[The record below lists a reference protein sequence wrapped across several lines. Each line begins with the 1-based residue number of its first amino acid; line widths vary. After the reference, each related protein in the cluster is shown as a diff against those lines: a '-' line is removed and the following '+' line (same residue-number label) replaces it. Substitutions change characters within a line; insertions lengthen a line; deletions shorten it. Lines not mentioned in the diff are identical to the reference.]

1 MLPAKIREDEM
12 TDTAAL
18 ALAYILDL
26 LIGDPRRIPHPVEG
40 MGWAI
45 DRTAGMLREKIIKR
59 QHAAEQ
65 DTVRKGKSRSPVSIA
80 CAFLKRAEERLSL
93 EAREKLAG
101 VILVVIITGLTYFLF
116 HIITS
121 VLLEVKPTAVTSY
134 VLFAVFVYLVSTT
147 VATRDLLGSAMAVI
161 GEAAAGSIGP
171 ARRKLGMIV
180 GRDTHSLDR
189 RSILKAVIET
199 LSENASDGIV
209 APMFYFALGGLP
221 LAMAYKAVN
230 TLDSMVGY
238 RNETYKNFGWA
249 AARLDD
255 IANYI
260 PARITGFLIVAA
272 AFIICFFRVV
282 GGEFSRWFRNTGT
295 ASKIRLSE
303 LPANL
308 KQGFTQ
314 SNFRSGINAFKMM
327 FRDGM
332 KHSSPNSGI
341 PEAAMAGALGVRLG
355 GPATYGG
362 IFVNKPYI
370 GEEHPSLLRQ
380 GTGRPGTDDET
391 GYVRACEKALLIVK
405 LTSVLGLLTALLIM
419 YLL

>member
-1 MLPAKIREDEM
+1 MLSEKSSGGFEM

-18 ALAYILDL
+18 ILAYILDL
-26 LIGDPRRIPHPVEG
+26 LIGDPRQIPHPVKG

-45 DRTAGMLREKIIKR
+45 SKTGRMLRKKIINRGHAR
-59 QHAAEQ
+59 QGPGRR
-65 DTVRKGKSRSPVSIA
+65 VKSKNPFLFI
-80 CAFLKRAEERLSL
+80 CAFLKRAEDRLSMQ
-93 EAREKLAG
+93 AREKLAG
-101 VILVVIITGLTYFLF
+101 VILVIIIAGLTYLLF
-116 HIITS
+116 HIITA
-121 VLLEVKPTAVTSY
+121 VLLEVKLSAITSY

-147 VATRDLLGSAMAVI
+147 IATRDLLKSGMAVI
-161 GEAAAGSIGP
+161 HEADTGSIEN
-171 ARRKLGMIV
+171 ARKKLAMIV
-180 GRDTHSLDR
+180 GRDTQSLDR
-189 RSILKAVIET
+189 KSILKAVIET

-221 LAMAYKAVN
+221 LTMAYKAVN

-238 RNETYKNFGWA
+238 RNETYENFGWA

-260 PARITGFLIVAA
+260 PARITGFLIIAT
-272 AFIICFFRVV
+272 AFITCFFSII
-282 GGEFSRWFRNTGT
+282 GGEFSKWFKNMGRG
-295 ASKIRLSE
+295 SKINLAG
-303 LPANL
+303 LFGNL
-308 KQGFTQ
+308 KRSFTR
-314 SNFRSGINAFKMM
+314 SNFRSGINAFKIM

-355 GPATYGG
+355 GPSTYGG

-370 GEEHPSLLRQ
+370 GEEHPSLLRH
-380 GTGRPGTDDET
+380 TGSRPGADDES
-391 GYVRACEKALLIVK
+391 GYLHASEKAILIVK
-405 LTSVLGLLTALLIM
+405 VTSILGLFTALLIM

>member
-1 MLPAKIREDEM
+1 M

-18 ALAYILDL
+18 VLAYILDL
-26 LIGDPRRIPHPVEG
+26 LIGDPRQIPHPVKG

-45 DRTAGMLREKIIKR
+45 DRTGRMLREKIINR
-59 QHAAEQ
+59 QHAAQ
-65 DTVRKGKSRSPVSIA
+65 DSGRRVKSKNPISIA
-80 CAFLKRAEERLSL
+80 CAFLKRAEDRLSL

-101 VILVVIITGLTYFLF
+101 VILVVIIAGLTYFLF

-121 VLLEVKPTAVTSY
+121 VLLEVRLTVVTSY

-147 VATRDLLGSAMAVI
+147 VATRDLLKSATAVI
-161 GEAAAGSIGP
+161 SEAGTGSIEN

-189 RSILKAVIET
+189 KSILKAVIET

-272 AFIICFFRVV
+272 AFMICFFRVV
-282 GGEFSRWFRNTGT
+282 GGEFSRWFKNTGT
-295 ASKIRLSE
+295 ASKIKLSE
-303 LPANL
+303 LLVNL
-308 KQGFTQ
+308 KLGFSQ
-314 SNFRSGINAFKMM
+314 SNFRSGINAFKIM

-380 GTGRPGTDDET
+380 GAGRLGVDDEI
-391 GYVRACEKALLIVK
+391 GYVRACEKALMIVK
-405 LTSVLGLLTALLIM
+405 ITSVLGLFTALLIM